1 MASRLQPDSTVPS
14 ALSRRQFLGAGA
26 QQAVGVAA
34 GVVGWATT
42 AQADISGSPQERL
55 GVAVIGVRNQGRVL
69 ANAFAAQPDVHVRT
83 VCDVDRQQAESA
95 AAGLGAL
102 QRTAPSIEND
112 FRRVLDDPAIDAVV
126 VATPDHWHAPIV
138 LQACAAGKDVYVET
152 PCSATIAE
160 GYWMLAAAQRHGRI
174 VQVGLQERS
183 GTHFQSAI
191 ELLRSRTLGA
201 VRLARAWVVHRR
213 KPIGHKPI
221 SLPPESVDYNR
232 WLGPAAA
239 REFDANRFHF
249 NWRWFW
255 DYGGGELTHWGSHW
269 LDVARWG
276 LGVEWPVRVSACGGK
291 LHFVDDQETPD
302 TLTVHYEYHGRML
315 QWEHRLWTGHGIEG
329 RNAGVAFYGENGT
342 LIVDRGGWKVYDRS
356 DALVSEAS
364 DLQSAH
370 VRNFVDCVKSRQAP
384 HAPLAV
390 GHVSTGLCHLGNIA
404 YRLGRDIRFD
414 PQQLRC
420 PQDAAATALLTRQ
433 YRPGFGAP
441 GESES
446 PPGAVG

>member
-1 MASRLQPDSTVPS
+1 M
-14 ALSRRQFLGAGA
+14 
-26 QQAVGVAA
+26 AA

-42 AQADISGSPQERL
+42 AQAEISGSPLERIE
-55 GVAVIGVRNQGRVL
+55 VAVIGVRNQGRVL
-69 ANAFAAQPDVHVRT
+69 TGAFAGQPDVQVRT
-83 VCDVDRQQAESA
+83 ICDVDRVQAEA
-95 AAGLGAL
+95 TAAGLSES
-102 QRTAPSIEND
+102 QHVPPRIETD
-112 FRRVLDDPAIDAVV
+112 FRRVLDDPAIHAVV

-152 PCSATIAE
+152 PCSGTIAE
-160 GYWMLAAAQRHGRI
+160 GYWMLAAAQQHRRV
-174 VQVGLQERS
+174 VQTGLQERS
-183 GTHFQSAI
+183 GVHFQSAI
-191 ELLRSRTLGA
+191 DLLRSKALGS

-221 SLPPESVDYNR
+221 SVPPETVDYNQ

-276 LGVEWPVRVSACGGK
+276 LGVDWPVRVSACGGK

-315 QWEHRLWTGHGIEG
+315 QWEHRLWSGHGIEG

-356 DALVSEAS
+356 DALVSDGSE
-364 DLQSAH
+364 LQTSH
-370 VRNFVDCVKSRQAP
+370 VRNFVDCVKSRQTP
-384 HAPLAV
+384 NAPLSV
-390 GHVSTGLCHLGNIA
+390 GHVSAGLCHLGNIA

-420 PQDAAATALLTRQ
+420 PHDAAATALLTRS
-433 YRPGFGAP
+433 YRRGFGIA
-441 GESES
+441 SES
-446 PPGAVG
+446 DGAGRTVG